1 MYYYYRVA
9 GLTLRSSLELQS
21 FKVFSC
27 NPAEADV
34 TIEET
39 RQLPVS
45 GEKEYSGRI
54 AHRKIPDGWE
64 ITIRYNDR
72 KGVYINADYS
82 HIRFFGATEKVL
94 SGDDEWLA
102 RIGLE
107 CWFVRHGY
115 IIFHSAAVEKNGE
128 AFAFSGPSGIGKSTR
143 AGSWIE
149 ALGAELINGDR
160 PLIRVREPELFGVP
174 WDGKEQCFRNVSYPL
189 KAICEVRRSDS
200 VYVRKMSYEQ
210 RRRLLLR
217 QSFVPMWDTETATLQ
232 MANIARLAS
241 GTEMVRIFSGPTVE
255 GARLLYNIL
264 KKQDYLKE
272 EPDMKAKPGFVLR
285 NVVDEYILMPTGENI
300 GKFNGTVLL
309 NEVSAFVWEKLQ
321 NPMSR
326 NDLLNAILDEYEVE
340 KAIAS
345 ADLDALL
352 ETLRGYGVIEDD

>member
-1 MYYYYRVA
+1 MYYYYRIA
-9 GLTLRSSLELQS
+9 SLTLRSSLELWS
-21 FKVFSC
+21 FKAFLC
-27 NPAEADV
+27 DPDEADV
-34 TIEET
+34 TIDET
-39 RQLPVS
+39 EQLPES
-45 GEKEYSGRI
+45 GEIQFSGRI
-54 AHRKIPDGWE
+54 SHRKIADGWE
-64 ITIRYNDR
+64 IKIRDNDR
-72 KGVYINADYS
+72 KGIYVNADYS
-82 HIRFFGATEKVL
+82 HIRFFGATGKVL
-94 SGDDEWLA
+94 AGDDEWLA

-115 IIFHSAAVEKNGE
+115 IIFHSAAIEKEGE
-128 AFAFSGPSGIGKSTR
+128 AFAFTGPSGIGKSTR
-143 AGSWIE
+143 AEAWIK

-160 PLIRVREPELFGVP
+160 PLIRAREPELFGVP

-200 VYVRKMSYEQ
+200 AYIRNLSHEQ

-232 MANIARLAS
+232 MANIARLA
-241 GTEMVRIFSGPTVE
+241 TRVEMVRIFSGPTE
-255 GARLLYNIL
+255 EDARLIYGIL

-285 NVVDEYILMPTGENI
+285 NVVDEYILMPTGDNI

-321 NPMSR
+321 NPMSQ
-326 NDLLNAILDEYEVE
+326 NDLLKAILDEFEVE
-340 KAIAS
+340 KSVAS